1 MKYLIAILSCLA
13 SSLVALPVGNP
24 AEPQIID
31 QGFWISQD
39 ALVGVKLGYEGD
51 RVADR
56 KMRANGN
63 AHGRVDQMS
72 LAFDQ
77 GVITFNYL
85 DRLELYGSLGSMNGE
100 LSLRPRIDNQR
111 RHYQTHDG
119 LTAGGGGRFLLAQ
132 WGKAVIGIDGKVQWG
147 NPGMKWVTVNGQSF
161 NTGGHLKY
169 LEWQVS
175 FALSYT
181 VDWLTPYLG
190 VKYSNAHATVNKISR
205 AVYPRSHFNMMNRDR
220 FGMALGAT
228 LSPCKKFDLFAEVQ
242 MIDEQA
248 FSFGGNVRF

>member
-1 MKYLIAILSCLA
+1 MKYLTALWICMTCYLT
-13 SSLVALPVGNP
+13 ALPVGNP
-24 AEPQIID
+24 AEPQMID

-39 ALVGVKLGYEGD
+39 ALVGIKVGYEGD

-63 AHGRVDQMS
+63 ARGRIDEM
-72 LAFDQ
+72 LLTLDQ
-77 GVITFNYL
+77 GVVTLNYL
-85 DRLELYGSLGSMNGE
+85 DRLELYGSVGSMNGE
-100 LSLRPRIDNQR
+100 LSFRPHFDQQR

-119 LTAGGGGRFLLAQ
+119 WTAGGGGRFLLAQ
-132 WGKAVIGIDGKVQWG
+132 WGKAVIGIDGKIQWA

-181 VDWLTPYLG
+181 ADWLTPYLG
-190 VKYSNAHATVNKISR
+190 VKYSNAHATVNGISK
-205 AVYPRSHFNMMNRDR
+205 AVYSHSHFNMINRDR
-220 FGMALGAT
+220 FGIALGAT
-228 LSPCKKFDLFAEVQ
+228 LSPCKKFDIFAEVQ

-248 FSFGGNVRF
+248 FSLGGNLRF